1 MKVSLQNNY
10 EKFYIFYSPFTTS
23 VTRNEW
29 MNSGQGVG
37 GMGKRGR
44 GEVLVVAVIVIII
57 RLETLTLPLDQ
68 NFSDLTLK
76 LYFSSELTLIY

>member
-1 MKVSLQNNY
+1 MDEFWAGGRGEW
-10 EKFYIFYSPFTTS
+10 EK
-23 VTRNEW
+23 
-29 MNSGQGVG
+29 G
-37 GMGKRGR
+37 GR

-68 NFSDLTLK
+68 NFSDMTLK

>member
-1 MKVSLQNNY
+1 MD
-10 EKFYIFYSPFTTS
+10 EF
-23 VTRNEW
+23 W
-29 MNSGQGVG
+29 AG
-37 GMGKRGR
+37 GGGRGGEGGR
-44 GEVLVVAVIVIII
+44 GEVVVVAVIII